1 MGLNFKVR
9 NIAAS
14 ISLATLSG
22 MVYADDTV
30 VNLALPTA
38 ASFYTRNLLSL
49 NSRSFNSPPYLLAAN
64 EADAVQGQA
73 GATSAITTPAT
84 PAVEFKPPLFTT
96 SKAHEYLGLGTL
108 ALFGLTMITPPD
120 TEKNTTPKTTGVHQS
135 LGRATAAMA
144 TATVATGILFHW
156 DDFHFADGFADPD
169 NLHAMLGT
177 AGALA
182 MLYAVSVAPG
192 HNHSG
197 AGIAGG
203 ATMVLAIKLN
213 W

>member
-1 MGLNFKVR
+1 MSFKVR
-9 NIAAS
+9 NIFVCICLMA
-14 ISLATLSG
+14 LSG
-22 MVYADDTV
+22 MAYADDTV

-38 ASFYTRNLLSL
+38 ASFYTNNFQLLKSQ
-49 NSRSFNSPPYLLAAN
+49 SYLLAAN

-73 GATSAITTPAT
+73 GATSAITAPVTPA
-84 PAVEFKPPLFTT
+84 AEFKPPLFTT
-96 SKAHEYLGLGTL
+96 SKAHQYLGLGTL
-108 ALFGLTMITPPD
+108 ALLGLTVMTTPD
-120 TEKNTTPKTTGVHQS
+120 TERNTKPQTSGTHQS

-144 TATVATGILFHW
+144 AATVATGLLFHW
-156 DDFHFADGFADPD
+156 DDINFEDGFTDPD
-169 NLHAMLGT
+169 ILHAMLGT

-192 HNHSG
+192 HGHSS

-203 ATMVLAIKLN
+203 VAMGVAIKLN

>member
-1 MGLNFKVR
+1 MKRMVKFR

-14 ISLATLSG
+14 ICLATLSG

-38 ASFYTRNLLSL
+38 ASFYSNNFQSL
-49 NSRSFNSPPYLLAAN
+49 KSRSFNSSPYLLAEN
-64 EADAVQGQA
+64 EGDAVQGEA
-73 GATSAITTPAT
+73 GVIPAT
-84 PAVEFKPPLFTT
+84 PAAEFEPPLFTT
-96 SKAHEYLGLGTL
+96 SKAHQYLGLGTL
-108 ALFGLTMITPPD
+108 ALFGLTAITPPD
-120 TEKNTTPKTTGVHQS
+120 SEGNSKSQTSGIHQS

-144 TATVATGILFHW
+144 AATVATGLLFHW
-156 DDFHFADGFADPD
+156 DDFHFEDGFTDPD

-192 HNHSG
+192 GGHSG
-197 AGIAGG
+197 VGIAGG
-203 ATMVLAIKLN
+203 VAMGVAIKLT